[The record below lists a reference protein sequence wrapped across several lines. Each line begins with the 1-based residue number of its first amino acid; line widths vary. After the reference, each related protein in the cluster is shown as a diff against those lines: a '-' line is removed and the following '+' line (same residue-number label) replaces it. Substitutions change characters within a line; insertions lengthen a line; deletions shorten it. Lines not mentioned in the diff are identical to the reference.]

1 MRGKKRVILLWVM
14 LSYTVIIM
22 AGCKSDVKEDHLVC
36 VEQPDILPDEEQQ
49 AEEDAAPDTVEEETG
64 IIYVDVCGEVNHP
77 GVYQLTSENRVYE
90 AIEKAGGLTKNAA
103 AVCVNQ
109 AEKLTDGQQIYV
121 LSKDEMKDSQG
132 SVGNASSSG
141 VSASDGRVN
150 LNTAS
155 KEELMTLS
163 GIGEVKADAII
174 RYREEHGSF
183 QSVEDIKKIE
193 GIKDGV
199 FNKIKDCITV

>member
-22 AGCKSDVKEDHLVC
+22 AGCKSDVKEDYLAC
-36 VEQPDILPDEEQQ
+36 VEQLDILPDEEQQ

-132 SVGNASSSG
+132 SVGNASASG